1 VAKTRMR
8 RRLLQTVFTAALALG
23 AAAPAMAADVG
34 LVGITVGSLGNP
46 YYAVTDRGIADK
58 AHALTPG
65 AKVTAVS
72 ADYDLSKQFTEI
84 QNFIAAGAKIIMVNA
99 VDPVAIA
106 PAIKMARAAG
116 IAVAAFDVSAEG
128 ADVTVMTDNVKAG
141 WEACNYIV
149 QRLPQGGDVV
159 ILNGPQISAIVDR
172 VNGCKTAL
180 ATNPHIR
187 IVSSNE
193 DGLASRD
200 GGFAKG
206 QGLLTRFPKLDA
218 IFAINDPTAI
228 GLNLAAK
235 QLGRHEFIITS
246 VDGSPD
252 VETEL
257 RDKNSLIKASAA
269 QDPYNMAG
277 QAYALAVGVLDGKQ
291 PPAKIILITPK
302 LITTDNIG
310 SYGGWANAR

>member
-1 VAKTRMR
+1 MSKIYRCV
-8 RRLLQTVFTAALALG
+8 LLAGLALAAIKGL
-23 AAAPAMAADVG
+23 PASAADVG

-58 AHALTPG
+58 AHELTPG
-65 AKVTAVS
+65 AKLTAVS
-72 ADYDLSKQFTEI
+72 ADYDLGKQFTQI

-99 VDPVAIA
+99 VDPVAIM
-106 PAIKMARAAG
+106 PAIKMARSAG

-149 QRLPQGGDVV
+149 EHLPQGGDVV
-159 ILNGPQISAIVDR
+159 ILNGPQISAVVDR
-172 VNGCKTAL
+172 VTGCKNAL
-180 ATNPHIR
+180 AADPNIR
-187 IVSSNE
+187 VVSSNE

-200 GGFAKG
+200 GGFAKA
-206 QGLLTRFPKLDA
+206 QGLLTRFPKLAA

-228 GLNLAAK
+228 GVNLAAK
-235 QLGRHEFIITS
+235 QLGRHEFFVTS

-257 RDKNSLIKASAA
+257 RDKTSLIKASSA
-269 QDPYNMAG
+269 QDPYDMAG
-277 QAYALAVGVLDGKQ
+277 QAYALAVGVLEGKQ
-291 PPAKIILITPK
+291 PPSKIILITPK
-302 LITTDNIG
+302 LVTTDNIA
-310 SYGGWANAR
+310 SYGGWAKAH